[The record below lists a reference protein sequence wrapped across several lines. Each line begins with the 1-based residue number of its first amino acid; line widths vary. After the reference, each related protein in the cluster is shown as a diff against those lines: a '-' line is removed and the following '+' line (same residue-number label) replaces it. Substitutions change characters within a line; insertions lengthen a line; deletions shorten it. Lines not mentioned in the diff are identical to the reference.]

1 MPTINAN
8 IADYLKQ
15 IESLTN
21 TNLQILKSLNDS
33 FYTKKNHLYTEIN
46 DSTYIIPSFLSLE
59 NKINMLQE
67 NFENLVKSPENCEA
81 YFNFDGNTR
90 AIEVRKYNYTPNSI
104 KPPTL
109 TNYSVE
115 SNSIFKDFLTPVPY
129 INIELPEIPNDIT
142 EVNVKKIVAKSDKLK
157 NLFKNR
163 LSYLVETVNEAGEAI
178 TETRY
183 YQSINDKYSSIYKF
197 LYNYV
202 NGTDYEEYDS
212 IYKLPTR
219 KNIGSSSYVIERV
232 ISDII
237 DDDLNELI
245 TLKLRSDIDDPQYN
259 NKLTYK
265 LFDETIEKQLQVGDE
280 LVNYDGTGKVVIT
293 NITPSTNTMT
303 VKIVNGEYLNFLGTD
318 TYDTNNDTNIH
329 NLSKLRF
336 YAAIDLNDNKYVKIP
351 LEEDQYIF
359 VAIAPINNK
368 LNVQSS
374 WGTGIIID
382 THSLINIKNDVDFKT
397 YYDENVKNIGDVLFE
412 MTSMIT
418 SPIMALSTTDFNGLT
433 TAKPTLKEN
442 DLVVMQINKHLNNA
456 TSVKNIR
463 QAYQQKKSAELQLE
477 QLQVKINDINEK
489 IASNEFNDYD
499 NVGQTYLTELSTL
512 TNQKKDLLNIINT
525 AISEISLNLN
535 SSEIP
540 TSNAKYRIRGF
551 YVPNLNNVNN
561 IVTNDHVIGI
571 HVQYRYKNISSE
583 LGNAVT
589 MNDNNSSEAFIYSD
603 WNLLTTTKRNKI
615 ASIENGNYVYSYE
628 NNDEIINEPSYNQI
642 DIPISQGETVD
653 VRLKVI
659 YDFGQPYISVTS
671 DWSNILSISFPDEFV
686 QTNSIQS
693 IASEI
698 ASDNESIKMNS
709 MLETNGINSHMTDK
723 LIDQNITYYHRSE
736 NIASGF
742 YTEER
747 KVIPLKDKLMSLS
760 NDIAAIKDYTLNL
773 TPKYEVTLSIGN
785 NSKKLYTDRENI
797 LTLAA
802 YNDFVNNIQ
811 HEYYNFENGIVYCN
825 AKLSIKN
832 VGENILKLYSLFP
845 GRREVLI
852 NNSKCQVVDKSPY
865 CGGTNEG
872 IIYKYKGNDG
882 NGVGIYE
889 SLQTQNQFI
898 TFRMN
903 DLWDGTDYYKPNAVN
918 SSNESNSLNINELSN
933 ETVGMVAYP
942 LLNTKYGLCIN
953 SDEVRTYKSLN
964 PNEEV
969 TIPIYCSFVAKT
981 DNSQITKTM
990 SFDVRTNLHG
1000 DIDNY
1005 VFKIVGNNSSTIY
1018 DNMLTE

>member
-104 KPPTL
+104 KLPTL

-163 LSYLVETVNEAGEAI
+163 LSYLVETVNESGEAI

-293 NITPSTNTMT
+293 SITPSTNTMT

-318 TYDTNNDTNIH
+318 TYDTNNDANIH

-418 SPIMALSTTDFNGLT
+418 SPIMALSTSDFNGLT

-698 ASDNESIKMNS
+698 ASNNESIKMNS
-709 MLETNGINSHMTDK
+709 ILETNGINSHMTDK

-832 VGENILKLYSLFP
+832 AGENILKLYSLFP

-865 CGGTNEG
+865 CNGTDEG
-872 IIYKYKGNDG
+872 IIYKYKGNEG

-903 DLWDGTDYYKPNAVN
+903 DLWDGTDYYKPNAAN

-1005 VFKIVGNNSSTIY
+1005 VFKIVGNNVSTIY

>member
-1 MPTINAN
+1 MSKINAN

-104 KPPTL
+104 KLPTL

-163 LSYLVETVNEAGEAI
+163 LSYLVETVNEAGETI

-603 WNLLTTTKRNKI
+603 WNLLTTAKRNKI

-852 NNSKCQVVDKSPY
+852 NNSKCQVVNKSPY
-865 CGGTNEG
+865 CNGTDEG
-872 IIYKYKGNDG
+872 IIYKYKGNEG

-903 DLWDGTDYYKPNAVN
+903 DLWDGTDYYKPNAAN
-918 SSNESNSLNINELSN
+918 SSNESNSLSINELSN

-969 TIPIYCSFVAKT
+969 TIPIYCSFVAKN

-1005 VFKIVGNNSSTIY
+1005 VFKIVGNNTSTIY